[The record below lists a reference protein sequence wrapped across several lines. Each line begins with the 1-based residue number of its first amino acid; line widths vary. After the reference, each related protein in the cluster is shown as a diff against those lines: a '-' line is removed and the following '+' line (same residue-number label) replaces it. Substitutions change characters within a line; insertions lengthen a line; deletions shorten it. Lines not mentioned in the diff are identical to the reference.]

1 MNGDTRLR
9 VLYVVPD
16 LATGGA
22 ERHAVQVLPRLEP
35 SAFIGRVL
43 CIGREGRLF
52 EDLIESGTV
61 TARALH
67 RSRRQAIQALMEIVR
82 EMRSFRPDIVLVRG
96 YNAESLGRIAA
107 VAARVPHTVVWAHDC
122 RDGDDRNKVRRML
135 DVLLEP
141 ATDAYFGVAE
151 AQRRYLVDALGRPAR
166 KVRIIRNGVDPSAL
180 DPRDDRAALADFG
193 VPAGAPVVGI
203 VAALRPEKDHE
214 LFLDAARRVL
224 SEVSNAH
231 FLVVGGGERQAL
243 LESLAHVQGLRE
255 RIVFTGDRAD
265 VPSLLRAMDVVVLCS
280 RTVECF
286 PISLLE
292 AMAAGRPVVC
302 TAVGGVPEIVV
313 DGVTGYLVPIGD
325 AAVLAARVIRLLR
338 DPAQCRMFGN
348 AARARVKS
356 EFTLDRV
363 VAGTEHALREVA
375 RGLRVGTG
383 PVRLTVVLDQA
394 GVGGIEV
401 VLLEMFKA
409 FDPVQVRPRLVCL
422 REGGALSREF
432 REEGFEVTELDR
444 SGRYD
449 MRTLPRLVRLLR
461 RDRTDAVLVT
471 HHHHASLAL
480 GRLAAVAARVPVNLV
495 AVHDM
500 DLTSVGG
507 RCLPRW
513 AMASLFLST
522 AVVLLSE
529 KQGEYLEREEGMG
542 AHWWSRTGGRVIPN
556 GTRILPAASLSARAE
571 ARLVMN
577 VPSDAFVVGMIARLS
592 AQKAHEV
599 AFEAVARAASEHPGL
614 YLALIGGGER
624 EHDLRALADRAGIG
638 GRTVFLGKRRD
649 VPRLLPGLDVSC
661 LSSVHEGAP
670 MSVLESM
677 AMGLP
682 VVATDCG
689 CLAEMII
696 DGEHGFIVDVGDA
709 EALGARLVQLA
720 QDPDLRARMGTRAR
734 ARVQQRYRIEQTADG
749 YAQFL
754 QTLRG
759 RSTPVPEAG
768 AMPLTAPRAL
778 ESRSDEAG
786 Q

>member
-1 MNGDTRLR
+1 MNAGARLR

-16 LATGGA
+16 LVAGGA
-22 ERHAVQVLPRLEP
+22 ERHVVQVLPCLDP
-35 SAFIGRVL
+35 SAFITRVV
-43 CIGREGRLF
+43 CIGQEGRLF
-52 EDLIESGTV
+52 ADLIDSGAV

-67 RSRRQAIQALMEIVR
+67 RSRWQAIQACAELVR
-82 EMRSFRPDIVLVRG
+82 EMKGFRPDIVLVRG
-96 YNAESLGRIAA
+96 YNAEVLGRIGAA
-107 VAARVPHTVVWAHDC
+107 AAHVPHTVVWAHDC
-122 RDGDDRNKVRRML
+122 RDGDDRSRLRRLL
-135 DVLLEP
+135 DMLLEP
-141 ATDAYFGVAE
+141 ITDAYFGVAE
-151 AQRRYLVDALGRPAR
+151 AQRRYLVEDLGHPAR

-180 DPRDDRAALADFG
+180 DPRDDKAALADFG
-193 VPAGAPVVGI
+193 VPAEAPVVGI

-224 SEVSNAH
+224 SVVADAH
-231 FLVVGGGERQAL
+231 FLVVGGGARRER
-243 LESLAHVQGLRE
+243 LESLACVQGLRE
-255 RIVFTGDRAD
+255 RVVFTGDRED

-292 AMAAGRPVVC
+292 AMAAGRPVVS
-302 TAVGGVPEIVV
+302 TAVGGVPEIVA

-325 AAVLAARVIRLLR
+325 AASLAARVIRLLR
-338 DPAQCRMFGN
+338 DPAQCRKFGS
-348 AARARVKS
+348 AARARVQS
-356 EFTLDRV
+356 EFTLDRA
-363 VAGTEHALREVA
+363 VAGSEQALKEVA
-375 RGLRVGTG
+375 HGLRAGAG

-409 FDPVQVRPRLVCL
+409 FDPVRVRPRLVCL

-432 REEGFEVTELDR
+432 REQGFEVTELDR

-461 RDRTDAVLVT
+461 KDRTDAVLVT

-480 GRLAAVAARVPVNLV
+480 GRLAALAAHVPVNLV

-500 DLTSVGG
+500 DLTSVGD

-542 AHWWSRTGGRVIPN
+542 AHWWSRTRSRVIAN
-556 GTRILPAASLSARAE
+556 GTRILPVASLSARAE
-571 ARLVMN
+571 ARVLMN
-577 VPSDAFVVGMIARLS
+577 LPADAFVVGMIARLS
-592 AQKAHEV
+592 EQKAHEV
-599 AFEAVARAASEHPGL
+599 AFEAVARAADAHPEL
-614 YLALIGGGER
+614 HLALIGGGER
-624 EHDLRALADRAGIG
+624 EGELRALADRAGIG
-638 GRTVFLGKRRD
+638 GRTVFLGRRRD

-670 MSVLESM
+670 MTVLESM
-677 AMGLP
+677 TMGLP

-696 DGEHGFIVDVGDA
+696 DGEHGFIVDVGDS
-709 EALGARLVQLA
+709 EALGARLVLLA
-720 QDPDLRARMGTRAR
+720 QDPDLRARMGARAR
-734 ARVQQRYRIEQTADG
+734 ARVQQRYRIDQTADG
-749 YAQFL
+749 YARLL
-754 QTLRG
+754 QTLLG
-759 RSTPVPEAG
+759 RSTPELEEPPAAYVATAG
-768 AMPLTAPRAL
+768 HR
-778 ESRSDEAG
+778 DEAAI
-786 Q
+786 